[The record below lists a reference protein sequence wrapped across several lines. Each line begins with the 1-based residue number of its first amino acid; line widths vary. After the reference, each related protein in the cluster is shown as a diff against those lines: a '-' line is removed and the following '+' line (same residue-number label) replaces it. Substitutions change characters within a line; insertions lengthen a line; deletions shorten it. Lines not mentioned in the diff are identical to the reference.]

1 MAKKKKKKRNVTDF
15 SFEVSNPMYKI
26 YLKQIDTDIIN
37 TKKKKKE
44 IRFNTIRF
52 LNKTFFSR

>member
-15 SFEVSNPMYKI
+15 SFDVSNPMYKI

-37 TKKKKKE
+37 TKKKKK
-44 IRFNTIRF
+44 R
-52 LNKTFFSR
+52 NKIQYYKIFK